1 MLTIINEVSELQK
14 LVSEFNDF
22 ARLPALK
29 KEEFDLCELIEGVV
43 SIYRGSH
50 PHIEFRVSCNDGM
63 TINADRMQIRR
74 VFMNLFSNSI
84 HAMGDKGILTIEVK
98 NMKQFTRFL

>member
-29 KEEFDLCELIEGVV
+29 KKSLISV
-43 SIYRGSH
+43 
-50 PHIEFRVSCNDGM
+50 
-63 TINADRMQIRR
+63 
-74 VFMNLFSNSI
+74 NL
-84 HAMGDKGILTIEVK
+84 
-98 NMKQFTRFL
+98 